1 MRAIVAVLMCIT
13 VLGVGFVGI
22 STMSDNAGD
31 AASTETQNDAKQL
44 ADNLFEGVSQPMGVA
59 IVWGGIGAVIMIAV
73 GILAVSG
80 RRGR

>member
-22 STMSDNAGD
+22 STMSDNAAD
-31 AASTETQNDAKQL
+31 STTTPTQNESKAL
-44 ADNLFEGVSQPMGVA
+44 ADNLFEGVSQPMGIA